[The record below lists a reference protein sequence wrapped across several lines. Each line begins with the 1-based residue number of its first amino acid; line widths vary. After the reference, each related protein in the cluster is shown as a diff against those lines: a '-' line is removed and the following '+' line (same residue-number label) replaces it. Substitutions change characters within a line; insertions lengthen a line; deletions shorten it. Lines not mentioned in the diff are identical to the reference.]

1 MKKYLLIASIGVFA
15 LVSCGSENSA
25 EHNSNED
32 APTTDTNIANEPTE
46 ELKYRLI
53 QSDVAIVNQYGE
65 DSLITDEDGNLSFL
79 YPVPDTIWFNSENE

>member
-1 MKKYLLIASIGVFA
+1 MKKLLAVCVLLS

-25 EHNSNED
+25 EHNSNAD
-32 APTTDTNIANEPTE
+32 APATDTNIANESIE

-65 DSLITDEDGNLSFL
+65 DSIVTDEDGNLSFL
-79 YPVPDTIWFNSENE
+79 YPAPDTIWFDTEE

>member
-1 MKKYLLIASIGVFA
+1 MKKLLAVCVLLS

-25 EHNSNED
+25 EHNSNAD
-32 APTTDTNIANEPTE
+32 APATDTNIANESIE

-65 DSLITDEDGNLSFL
+65 DSIVTDEDGNLSFL
-79 YPVPDTIWFNSENE
+79 YPAPDTIWFNTEE